1 MAGREKILTLSLICV
16 ALGLMLSL
24 NLFGIVDPSEGYY
37 AEASREMLAR
47 QDFFTPYLNFQPFYE
62 KPIGIYWLILPS
74 FKVFGV
80 NEFAARF
87 PGTVAALIC
96 AAFTAHILTR
106 LKLRRIGL
114 LSALVLLTMPLFAL
128 VARLSLTDMPLTA
141 CLSIALLSVFY
152 FPFSQGNRNYLYIAY
167 VMLAF
172 AILFKGPLALVLFF
186 SICFLHR
193 LVTAKF
199 SAPNV
204 VATTPIL
211 QRTLAVPTPVATTAP
226 DPTSA
231 QITSLPT
238 RLFSELKQYLPLEAL
253 AIMCAIDL
261 PWYVYEIVH
270 TKGAF
275 FQEFFIR
282 QHFSRLEGGL
292 SHQEP
297 WYFYL
302 IVFALGTLPWT
313 IFLTGLVEPRR
324 QFFTNSNRIRA
335 RLIRF
340 CLVWIVSTIALF
352 SLSSAKLATYIVPST
367 VPLAIVLGI
376 SMDYLIRL
384 GKSSKIVASAWIAAL
399 SMVIALVL
407 GALICKF
414 RCDRDDMILVALSLA
429 VAPVFVAAA
438 QRRQV
443 LTEKLYVA
451 VAGLALGI
459 TVTTAA
465 SLHCYD
471 EARNR
476 SLRRMYE
483 SVASSQASVA
493 NFMRYVP
500 GPLFYVRKPVT
511 NLATV
516 EDYLRFLHDTPA
528 PHVVIAETKVSD
540 LLETTCPGLKRVRAD
555 GDYTLLQTF

>member
-1 MAGREKILTLSLICV
+1 LQK
-16 ALGLMLSL
+16 AL
-24 NLFGIVDPSEGYY
+24 E
-37 AEASREMLAR
+37 
-47 QDFFTPYLNFQPFYE
+47 
-62 KPIGIYWLILPS
+62 
-74 FKVFGV
+74 
-80 NEFAARF
+80 
-87 PGTVAALIC
+87 
-96 AAFTAHILTR
+96 
-106 LKLRRIGL
+106 
-114 LSALVLLTMPLFAL
+114 
-128 VARLSLTDMPLTA
+128 
-141 CLSIALLSVFY
+141 
-152 FPFSQGNRNYLYIAY
+152 
-167 VMLAF
+167 
-172 AILFKGPLALVLFF
+172 
-186 SICFLHR
+186 
-193 LVTAKF
+193 
-199 SAPNV
+199 
-204 VATTPIL
+204 
-211 QRTLAVPTPVATTAP
+211 VPTPVAPVAP
-226 DPTSA
+226 ASPGPTSA
-231 QITSLPT
+231 MITSLPA
-238 RLFSELKQYLPLEAL
+238 RIFNESKQYLPLKAL
-253 AIMCAIDL
+253 AIVCAIDL

-313 IFLTGLVEPRR
+313 VFLTGLVDPRR
-324 QFFTNSNRIRA
+324 QFFIKSDRIRA

-340 CLVWIVSTIALF
+340 CLTWIVSTIALF

-376 SMDYLIRL
+376 SMDYMIRL
-384 GKSSKIVASAWIAAL
+384 GKSSKIIASAWIAAL
-399 SMVIALVL
+399 SMVAVLLL

-438 QRRQV
+438 QRRRV

-459 TVTTAA
+459 SVTTAA

-476 SLRRMYE
+476 SLRRLYK
-483 SVASSQASVA
+483 SVASNPASVA

-500 GPLFYVRKPVT
+500 GPLFYVQKPVT

-516 EDYLRFLHDTPA
+516 EDYLRFLRETPA